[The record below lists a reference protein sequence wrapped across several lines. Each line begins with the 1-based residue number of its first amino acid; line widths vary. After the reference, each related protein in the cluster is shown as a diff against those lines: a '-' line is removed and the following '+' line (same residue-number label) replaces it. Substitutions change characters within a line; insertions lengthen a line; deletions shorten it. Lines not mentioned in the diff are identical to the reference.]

1 MRKSVALTIIVGAL
15 GLILGFG
22 SGASI
27 SIQRAAAQEEQ
38 SGHTPPGVIKLALE
52 NRLGPVTFNH
62 TAHITQNRN
71 LEGTGPIACIECHHT
86 AQPAAEAAKHPPLK
100 TVWPA
105 DRTVT
110 LTAETV
116 KDPKT
121 PDVVICRDCHARK
134 DEKPKLLPAIP
145 EIKHETSTAIVTLT
159 NQQAF
164 HRNCASCHDEVM
176 KQRPTAKAP
185 KTTQC
190 TMCHKKAA

>member
-1 MRKSVALTIIVGAL
+1 MKLFLALVIAIGCL
-15 GLILGFG
+15 GLIFG
-22 SGASI
+22 TNVSTEKASQPA
-27 SIQRAAAQEEQ
+27 SQEQ
-38 SGHTPPGVIKLALE
+38 GGHTPPGVVKLALE
-52 NRLGPVTFNH
+52 NKLGSVTFNH
-62 TAHITQNRN
+62 TAHITENRN
-71 LEGTGPIACIECHHT
+71 LAGTGPIGCVECHHT
-86 AQPAAEAAKHPPLK
+86 AQPASELAKHPPLK
-100 TVWPA
+100 TAWPA

-121 PDVVICRDCHARK
+121 PDVVNCRDCHARK

-145 EIKHETSTAIVTLT
+145 EIKHEASTALITLT

-185 KTTQC
+185 KTMQC
-190 TMCHKKAA
+190 TMCHKKTA